1 MDHDAG
7 LHRPISRRS
16 MVIAAA
22 STAVEWYD
30 FTLYLYVATVLSR
43 VMFGGGTGSVAAV
56 LAGFAIAYLLRP
68 LGAVVLG
75 HYGDRHGRRKAMLL
89 SMAVMSTA
97 MLITALLPTYAVIG
111 SAAGW
116 LLLLLRCAMAFA
128 VGGEYT
134 GVVAYLLE
142 GAPPKRRGLIT
153 SCAAAASE
161 VGALMAVGV
170 AALTVAL
177 VPPPALDTWGWR
189 IPFIVGALLAGA
201 VLAARANMEESPE
214 YERQRASGTVPKRPL
229 HHALTQQR
237 LGIARGFSI
246 SALGSITYYV
256 GIGYVPTFLTSVGAM
271 SEGMSLWLS
280 TLAAL
285 AVIAITPLVGMLTD
299 RTGRRPVLIAVAVAG
314 AILPITLFSMMA
326 GGGFWA
332 ALGGALLLAFL
343 GGAVSAVGAVATAEL
358 LSGEARLTGLAFG
371 VTSATALFGGITPWA
386 AQALIGATG
395 WPLAPGAMIAVVA
408 AAILPVLWYIPET
421 APGVTQG
428 SAIEPTQ
435 VAKPG

>member
-7 LHRPISRRS
+7 HHRPISRRS

-97 MLITALLPTYAVIG
+97 MLVTALLPTYAVIG

-142 GAPPKRRGLIT
+142 GAAPERRGLIT

-177 VPPPALDTWGWR
+177 VQPPALDTWGWR
-189 IPFIVGALLAGA
+189 IPFVVGAVLAGA
-201 VLAARANMEESPE
+201 VLAARASME
-214 YERQRASGTVPKRPL
+214 
-229 HHALTQQR
+229 
-237 LGIARGFSI
+237 
-246 SALGSITYYV
+246 
-256 GIGYVPTFLTSVGAM
+256 
-271 SEGMSLWLS
+271 
-280 TLAAL
+280 
-285 AVIAITPLVGMLTD
+285 
-299 RTGRRPVLIAVAVAG
+299 
-314 AILPITLFSMMA
+314 
-326 GGGFWA
+326 
-332 ALGGALLLAFL
+332 
-343 GGAVSAVGAVATAEL
+343 
-358 LSGEARLTGLAFG
+358 
-371 VTSATALFGGITPWA
+371 
-386 AQALIGATG
+386 
-395 WPLAPGAMIAVVA
+395 
-408 AAILPVLWYIPET
+408 
-421 APGVTQG
+421 
-428 SAIEPTQ
+428 
-435 VAKPG
+435 